1 MNQTLL
7 DVRDVRTVFKI
18 RDGIVPAVDR
28 VSFTINRNETVA
40 VVGESGCGKSV
51 TALTIMRLIKTP
63 PGSIEQGEVL
73 FEGENLLKL
82 PERRMRQ
89 IRGND
94 ISMIF
99 QEPMT
104 SLNPVLSIDMQM
116 TESIMIHSNLSR
128 RQARERAVELLR
140 KVEIPEPGKR
150 IDEYPHQLSGGMR
163 QRVMIA
169 IALACNP
176 KLLIADEPTTAL
188 DVTIQAQ
195 LMLLLQN
202 LRDELGM
209 GIMLITHDLGVVAN
223 MADRVIVMYAGQI
236 VEQASVRDL
245 FFRPRHPYTEGL
257 LRSVPSLDERVEKLH
272 VITGTVPNLLF
283 LAPGCRFNPRCPYA
297 QEKCRSEEPVLE
309 SGDDGHSVRCWYP
322 LTGERGES

>member
-1 MNQTLL
+1 MALL
-7 DVRDVRTVFKI
+7 EIKNLSVDFRTKAGLFRAVEGLDLEVDEGDVLAI
-18 RDGIVPAVDR
+18 
-28 VSFTINRNETVA
+28 
-40 VVGESGCGKSV
+40 VGESGSGKSV
-51 TALTIMRLIKTP
+51 AMLALMDLLPWSAIITADRLSFD
-63 PGSIEQGEVL
+63 GRD
-73 FEGENLLKL
+73 LLAMS
-82 PERRMRQ
+82 PRERRAV
-89 IRGND
+89 RGRD
-94 ISMIF
+94 MAMIF